1 MKSILY
7 HSYNPN
13 SLSEDSSDE
22 LYCFLDTI
30 KYEVG
35 NKILLLGNIG
45 NLGNRLRMLGVYVT
59 IIEDSNYG
67 DICHSLIKNTNC
79 SVIKGRLE
87 LLPFEEEYFDKVIIL
102 DEFNNI
108 NNCKTATKEIQRVL
122 KSDGEVI
129 IEDLNLKNIK
139 VKMKKLKCKM
149 FGEKNNYHYPE
160 EVMDLFLEVGFSGKV
175 KEIENERYIY
185 IGKKNTA
192 V

>member
-7 HSYNPN
+7 HSYHP
-13 SLSEDSSDE
+13 SSESEDTSDD
-22 LYCFLDTI
+22 LYKFLDTI
-30 KYEVG
+30 QYEIG

-67 DICHSLIKNTNC
+67 EICHSLIKNTNC
-79 SVIKGRLE
+79 NVMKGRLE
-87 LLPFEEEYFDKVIIL
+87 LLPFEEEYFNKVIIL

-108 NNCKTATKEIQRVL
+108 ENCETATKEISRVL

-149 FGEKNNYHYPE
+149 FGEKNHFHYPE
-160 EVMDLFLEVGFSGKV
+160 EVMNLFLQVGFDGKI
-175 KEIENERYIY
+175 KEIENEKY
-185 IGKKNTA
+185 K
-192 V
+192 